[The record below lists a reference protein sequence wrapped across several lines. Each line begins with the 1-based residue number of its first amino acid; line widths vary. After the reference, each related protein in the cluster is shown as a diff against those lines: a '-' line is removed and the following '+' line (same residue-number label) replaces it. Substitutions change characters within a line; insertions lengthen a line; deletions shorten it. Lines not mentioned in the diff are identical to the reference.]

1 MLTLETPG
9 EGVAL
14 LRYERPE
21 ARNALSAAIRSDI
34 ADRLEEL
41 DANDDIRAIVFTGTE
56 KAFAAGADL
65 AEMADTGP
73 VEMLNRNTGAVWDR
87 IAGISKPLIA
97 AVRGFALGGG
107 CELAMHC
114 DIIIAGEGATFGQ
127 PEPKVGLMPGGG
139 GTQRLVRAVGKFRA
153 NLYLMTGRL
162 FDAPT
167 ALEMGLISEVVAD
180 DKVVETALEVAR
192 EIALLPP
199 VALKSIKQAVR
210 MADSTPLDQALAFE
224 RKAFQFL
231 FATDDKRE
239 GIAAFLEKRKPVFTG
254 R

>member
-1 MLTLETPG
+1 MLTVETPAA
-9 EGVAL
+9 GVAL

-21 ARNALSAAIRSDI
+21 ARNALSAGIR
-34 ADRLEEL
+34 ADMVNRLEAL
-41 DANDDIRAIVFTGTE
+41 DADSDIRAIILTGTE

-65 AEMADTGP
+65 AEMAEAGP

-87 IAGISKPLIA
+87 IANISKPVIA
-97 AVRGFALGGG
+97 AVNGFALGGG

-114 DIIIAGEGATFGQ
+114 DIIIAGEGARFGQ

-139 GTQRLVRAVGKFRA
+139 GTQRLTRAVGKFRA
-153 NLYLMTGRL
+153 NLYLMTGRM
-162 FDAPT
+162 FDART
-167 ALEMGLISEVVAD
+167 ALEMGLVSEVVAD
-180 DKVVETALEVAR
+180 EAVVDTAIEIAR
-192 EIALLPP
+192 EIAALPP

-210 MADSTPLDQALAFE
+210 MADAAPLDQALAFE
-224 RKAFQFL
+224 RRAFQFL

-239 GIAAFLEKRKPVFTG
+239 GISAFMDKRKPVFDG